1 MRCNRYV
8 AHHLPY
14 SSWRFHQNTRL
25 IASFGGTV
33 EPLVHSPE
41 AVHSARIG
49 GIGVVDDA
57 VVEHECAHARPFA
70 MVGGRIGSAHGCEL
84 VLRRLAPAFLTRP
97 PQQLRFAGE
106 VVLNTVAL
114 LILGVRSA
122 EVEVEVAADRGCPGK
137 RPAHAA
143 LV

>member
-49 GIGVVDDA
+49 GIGVVDDV

-84 VLRRLAPAFLTRP
+84 VLRRLAAAFLTRS
-97 PQQLRFAGE
+97 PQQLGSRVKLYSIPLRCCSSVYEAQKSKLKSPPTEDAQG
-106 VVLNTVAL
+106 
-114 LILGVRSA
+114 
-122 EVEVEVAADRGCPGK
+122 
-137 RPAHAA
+137 
-143 LV
+143 